1 MAGLYYE
8 EFQVGQRF
16 IHPIRRTVIDM
27 DNMLFSAL
35 TYNPAAVHIDYEYA
49 AKTEFGKPL
58 VNSLFTLGLMVGLS
72 IHDTT
77 LGTTVANLGMSETTF
92 PKPVFIGD
100 TLRVET
106 EVMAKRLSKS
116 RPGEGIVSL
125 QHFAFN
131 QRDELVCQTRREAL
145 MRLKPQESQA

>member
-8 EFQVGQRF
+8 EFQVGQKF
-16 IHPIRRTVIDM
+16 VHPIRRTVIDM

-77 LGTTVANLGMSETTF
+77 LGTTVANLGMSETIF

-100 TLRVET
+100 TIRVET
-106 EVMAKRLSKS
+106 EVLAKRLSKS
-116 RPGEGIVSL
+116 RPGQGIVSL
-125 QHFAFN
+125 EHHAFN
-131 QRDELVCQTRREAL
+131 QRDEIVCRTRRAAL
-145 MRLKPQESQA
+145 MLTKPQ